1 MTTQERRYSRRI
13 FFLTFAVTFLLMS
26 VGALLAV
33 FTIQPDRPAVEEA
46 PPPGYAY
53 LPREEDAI
61 TMLLVIDDPQT
72 VPTFLLAGFYP
83 EGGRI
88 PLAAIPK
95 DILVNWDG
103 RNMTL
108 EEMWRTHGIEKTR
121 ASLAGSYG
129 LWIARWGEMDMEG
142 FQAAFNAV
150 GTVDFRLAAPLR
162 YQGGELNISLPRGLI
177 QVDGARAADLIR
189 FPAYENGE
197 PQRCRM
203 TSDLMAAFVNRHLTV
218 AITPRFE
225 EVFTSVINQMKTDVT
240 FSDFAQRT
248 EAAAFLARLGVNP
261 AYGVAITG
269 WYNQGGNTWNLDD
282 DSRLALQQAFPS
294 PQKAQEALEERAEE
308 AGPSGEER

>member
-1 MTTQERRYSRRI
+1 
-13 FFLTFAVTFLLMS
+13 
-26 VGALLAV
+26 
-33 FTIQPDRPAVEEA
+33 
-46 PPPGYAY
+46 
-53 LPREEDAI
+53 
-61 TMLLVIDDPQT
+61 
-72 VPTFLLAGFYP
+72 
-83 EGGRI
+83 
-88 PLAAIPK
+88 
-95 DILVNWDG
+95 
-103 RNMTL
+103 
-108 EEMWRTHGIEKTR
+108 
-121 ASLAGSYG
+121 
-129 LWIARWGEMDMEG
+129 
-142 FQAAFNAV
+142 
-150 GTVDFRLAAPLR
+150 
-162 YQGGELNISLPRGLI
+162 
-177 QVDGARAADLIR
+177 
-189 FPAYENGE
+189 
-197 PQRCRM
+197 M